1 MITSENSPARDS
13 PRVAADRLRYKEKS
27 MKESKG
33 IKILAYASLS
43 IVSLLAVLPLILLF
57 IGSITDNA
65 TAVAEGFSYF
75 PSKLSLE
82 SYRYIIDQWQ
92 LVGKGYANTIL
103 VTVVGT
109 ALSLII
115 TAMFG
120 YGLTVRDLPGKKI
133 LIIMVVIS
141 MLFNGGIVAT
151 YFVYTNIINIK
162 DTYLAL
168 LVPGYLMSA
177 FNVILVSNYFKNS
190 VSTELLEAARIDGAS
205 EFRVFWKILL
215 PLSVPILA
223 TIGIMTATAYWNDW
237 TNGLYYLSA
246 KNGQKYYTIQLIL
259 NQINSNVNFLA
270 SNAANLGL
278 TIDTSSIPTTT
289 VRMAIAT
296 VGVVPLLIAYPF
308 FQKYFVKGISLGGV
322 KG

>member
-1 MITSENSPARDS
+1 
-13 PRVAADRLRYKEKS
+13 

-33 IKILAYASLS
+33 IKILAYVSLS
-43 IVSLLAVLPLILLF
+43 IISLLAILPLILLF
-57 IGSITDNA
+57 IGSFTDNA
-65 TAVAEGFSYF
+65 AAVSEGFSYF
-75 PSKLSLE
+75 PSKFSTE
-82 SYRYIIDQWQ
+82 AYKYIIDQWT

-109 ALSLII
+109 SLSLII

-133 LIIMVVIS
+133 LMIMVVIS
-141 MLFNGGIVAT
+141 MLFNGGMVAT

-162 DTYLAL
+162 DTYFAL
-168 LVPGYLMSA
+168 LIPGYLMSA

-190 VSTELLEAARIDGAS
+190 VSAELLEAARVDGAS
-205 EFRVFWKILL
+205 EFCVFWKILL

-223 TIGIMTATAYWNDW
+223 TIGVMTAIAYWNDW

-246 KNGQKYYTIQLIL
+246 RDGQKYYTIQLIM
-259 NQINSNVNFLA
+259 NQINNNVNFLA
-270 SNAANLGL
+270 SNAGSLGM
-278 TIDTSSIPTTT
+278 TIDTSSIPSTT
-289 VRMAIAT
+289 VRMAIAA
-296 VGVVPLLIAYPF
+296 VGVIPLLVAYPF
-308 FQKYFVKGISLGGV
+308 LQKYFVKGISIGGV